1 MKIKKIAAVGISMAI
16 AMPGI
21 SGFAASLSPTWL
33 DNSTQISGALT
44 KVSNGV
50 GKGTTKVIV
59 SKSGDTACIGLQYY
73 DGNNDYF
80 YLGGKYASGQVS
92 YQSGNKNAKG
102 MDSIHTIAKVNKSK
116 MLHIKF

>member
-44 KVSNGV
+44 KV
-50 GKGTTKVIV
+50 
-59 SKSGDTACIGLQYY
+59 
-73 DGNNDYF
+73 
-80 YLGGKYASGQVS
+80 
-92 YQSGNKNAKG
+92 
-102 MDSIHTIAKVNKSK
+102 
-116 MLHIKF
+116 